1 MSKIKINSS
10 ISGKE
15 TEEYKIS
22 TNGIK
27 NDNIITYKDDNS
39 LVNIVLS
46 ENTISIKRENDEM
59 HQTLKFEKNKENKT
73 NYFIKELNM
82 DIILK
87 TKTND
92 LLITKDSIRIE
103 YELYMNEEYSDVFTY
118 FLEWSDL
125 K

>member
-15 TEEYKIS
+15 SLEYKTS

-27 NDNIITYKDDNS
+27 NDNMITYKDYNS
-39 LVNIVLS
+39 LVNIVLFES
-46 ENTISIKRENDEM
+46 IVSIKRENDEM
-59 HQTLKFEKNKENKT
+59 IQTLKFERNKENKT

-82 DIILK
+82 DITLK
-87 TKTND
+87 TKTKD
-92 LLITKDSIRIE
+92 LIITKNSINIK
-103 YELYMNEEYSDVFTY
+103 YELYMNEEYSDTFTY